1 MLSNEFQNSLS
12 GLVSATAECL
22 LVDKSIRDKIYELGI
37 SYKRQLRKEP
47 LEQTTVGKHWV
58 IGFNLKK
65 TMCWL

>member
-22 LVDKSIRDKIYELGI
+22 LVDKSITDKIYELGI
-37 SYKRQLRKEP
+37 SYKRQLHKEP